1 MASPLESEADTS
13 SAPRVWISSYLP
25 QSRGAGVERFARS
38 LADAVR
44 EAGFSPVIVDLA
56 SVCSDHSPI
65 RRFRY
70 PVAWKIG
77 RFVNRRAT
85 PDDVIVCNN
94 FFSWNARRMRSIV
107 VFHGTDKGRA
117 IKNRENMSFGRSLA
131 VRTIGAFLEKHTAK
145 GRIIVAVSEAVREE
159 VERHYGFDVAQVI
172 PNAVDL
178 NLFVPR
184 KNREGLRMKFG
195 LPLDKFLLLYV
206 GTPERRKGL
215 GWLLESLLPKLGED
229 KRLVLRT
236 NVRTNVS
243 NPPRNALVIRRLPLE
258 QLAELYA
265 SCDAFVFP
273 TSYEGCSY
281 SLVEALASGLPAIT
295 SPTGGGRDLLSD
307 PRLRD
312 YLIEGLDLCRYLECI
327 DRLAESPDERA
338 AVSAAA
344 RAFAEKNHDIRK
356 FNQSYVSLIRRLS
369 SSDDVH

>member
-1 MASPLESEADTS
+1 MTSPLESKIDTP
-13 SAPRVWISSYLP
+13 SAQRVWINAYLP
-25 QSRGAGVERFARS
+25 QTTGAGVERFARC

-56 SVCSDHSPI
+56 SVCSDHSLI

-77 RFVNRRAT
+77 RFVNRHAA
-85 PDDVIVCNN
+85 PGDVIVCNN
-94 FFSWNARRMRSIV
+94 FFSWNARRVRSIV

-131 VRTIGAFLEKHTAK
+131 VRTIGAFLEKRTAK
-145 GRIIVAVSEAVREE
+145 GRIIVAVSEAAKEE
-159 VERHYGFDVAQVI
+159 VERYYHVDVAQVI

-178 NLFVPR
+178 NLFAPR
-184 KNREGLRMKFG
+184 KNTDELRLRLG

-236 NVRTNVS
+236 NVS
-243 NPPRNALVIRRLPLE
+243 NPPENALVVRRLPIE

-295 SPTGGGRDLLSD
+295 SPAGGGRDLLSD
-307 PRLRD
+307 PKLRN
-312 YLIEGLDLCRYLECI
+312 YIIEGLDLRRYLECI
-327 DRLAESPDERA
+327 DRLANSPDERA
-338 AVSAAA
+338 TVAAAA
-344 RAFAEKNHDIRK
+344 RAFAERNHDIRK

-369 SSDDVH
+369 SSGDVH